1 MSPFIRLPRDNNVDQ
16 RPSHVMGPAPTVSGP
31 QLMSTSRLTHLNL
44 LFSDFLV
51 DQEAFF
57 QSLKQFEKD
66 RQEASSEQGDGK
78 LM

>member
-1 MSPFIRLPRDNNVDQ
+1 MRLAQDNNDDQ
-16 RPSHVMGPAPTVSGP
+16 RASHVMGRAPTISGP